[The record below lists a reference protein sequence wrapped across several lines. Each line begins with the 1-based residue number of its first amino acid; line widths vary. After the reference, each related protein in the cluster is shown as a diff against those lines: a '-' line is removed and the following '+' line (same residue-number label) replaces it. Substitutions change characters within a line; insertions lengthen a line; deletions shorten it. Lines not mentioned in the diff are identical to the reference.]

1 MLYVIATASV
11 KPEKREDFK
20 RGAAV
25 CIAETRKEDGC
36 LLYDLHESVTDPTR
50 FVFVEQWANAPPR
63 RPRSRSSRRA
73 TSRRFKLAACLSLR
87 KVLSLRRYFPG
98 GFT

>member
-11 KPEKREDFK
+11 KPQKREDFK

-36 LLYDLHESVTDPTR
+36 LLYDLHESITDPTR
-50 FVFVEQWANAPPR
+50 FVFVEQW
-63 RPRSRSSRRA
+63 
-73 TSRRFKLAACLSLR
+73 TSREALGSHGRAPHMKEWR
-87 KVLSLRRYFPG
+87 KVVGDCAAAPTKIEIITPG
-98 GFT
+98 NIETL

>member
-11 KPEKREDFK
+11 KPDRRDAFK
-20 RGAAV
+20 QGAAA

-50 FVFVEQWANAPPR
+50 FVFVEQWTTRDALGAHGRAEHLREWRKIANECIAAPTRIEIIAPA
-63 RPRSRSSRRA
+63 SVE
-73 TSRRFKLAACLSLR
+73 TL
-87 KVLSLRRYFPG
+87 
-98 GFT
+98 